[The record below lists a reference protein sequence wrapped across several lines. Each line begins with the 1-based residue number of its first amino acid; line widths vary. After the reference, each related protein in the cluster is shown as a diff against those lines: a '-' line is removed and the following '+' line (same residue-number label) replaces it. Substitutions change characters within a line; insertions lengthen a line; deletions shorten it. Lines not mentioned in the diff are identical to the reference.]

1 MEKKS
6 MIGETVKFMKNG
18 KFVRG
23 KIAEVF
29 YFEEEMV
36 EGFAVSRTIDGTEYV
51 TYEKNVVFV

>member
-1 MEKKS
+1 
-6 MIGETVKFMKNG
+6 MIGETVKFKKNG

-23 KIAEVF
+23 TISEVF
-29 YFEEEMV
+29 YFEEMV

>member
-6 MIGETVKFMKNG
+6 MIGETVKFKKNG

-23 KIAEVF
+23 TISEVF
-29 YFEEEMV
+29 YFEEMV

>member
-1 MEKKS
+1 
-6 MIGETVKFMKNG
+6 MIGETVKFKKNG

-29 YFEEEMV
+29 YFEEMV

>member
-29 YFEEEMV
+29 YFEEMV
-36 EGFAVSRTIDGTEYV
+36 EGFAVSRFVGDTEYV
-51 TYEKNVVFV
+51 TYEENVVFV